1 MAITSSNLGLVLWN
15 LPTDPYNSGQLADN
29 FARIDEHDHSNN
41 KGLQIGTA
49 GIQDAA
55 ITADKLAPGAIP
67 APPGLQPVGT
77 SLILDGAVTNAKLA
91 AGAIVLSTLPI
102 LPYSRI
108 TRSTNQSIGTSTSG
122 TKITFTTMVLDTN
135 SMWSGGTPTKLT
147 CQTAGMYSLTAQS
160 TFAYPGI
167 FEVGGRMVSIQVNG
181 VDMAK
186 ETVNAAQTTNTSIIP
201 ALSCGVQLRL
211 NSTDII
217 EVRVWS
223 DNSTNLSSAA
233 LDVAYLSS

>member
-55 ITADKLAPGAIP
+55 ITADKLAPGAVP
-67 APPGLQPVGT
+67 APPSLQPVGS

-91 AGAIVLSTLPI
+91 AGAVVLSTLPI
-102 LPYSRI
+102 FPYSRV
-108 TRSTNQSIGTSTSG
+108 TRSTNQAIGTSTSG
-122 TKITFTTMVLDTN
+122 VKVTFTTMVSDTN
-135 SMWSGGTPTKLT
+135 SMWSAGTPTKLT
-147 CQTAGMYSLTAQS
+147 CQTTGMYSITTQGV
-160 TFAYPGI
+160 FAYPGF
-167 FEVGGRMVSIQVNG
+167 FEMGRMIAIQVNG
-181 VDMAK
+181 VDVSKQAMTAL
-186 ETVNAAQTTNTSIIP
+186 QTSNTSILP
-201 ALSCGVQLRL
+201 ALSCSVQLRL

-223 DNSTNLSSAA
+223 DSSTNLASAG